1 MDSICHSIRLNIPEN
16 LYLQQPF
23 TWTRVFP
30 HSENKTARIF
40 QAIVFFMSILA
51 LYVLLLLERRNDK
64 GIPCETLSAAPV
76 SSVFQF
82 AVSGVICFHK
92 EVHAALTHMR

>member
-1 MDSICHSIRLNIPEN
+1 MDSICHSIQLNIPEN
-16 LYLQQPF
+16 VYLQQPF

-30 HSENKTARIF
+30 HCENKTARIF

-51 LYVLLLLERRNDK
+51 LYVLLLLEQRHDK

-82 AVSGVICFHK
+82 AVSGVVCFHK
-92 EVHAALTHMR
+92 EIYAAVTHM